1 MRNTSSILR
10 AVPRFALITSIVLV
24 LLPEPGRALIAG
36 HQTRSATERQ
46 SIRYLMRS
54 FVSAWNRND
63 AKAVAQLFLNEGK
76 FISTS
81 GSEAASR
88 AEIVEALRREHY
100 ETYTGTTL
108 SMTLATIRSF
118 NDGVAVAEGTYELSG
133 VDLFL
138 GLTTSVTGP
147 FTFRLAKQ
155 NGRWMIEQ
163 AQVKRS

>member
-1 MRNTSSILR
+1 MGSIMRAAS
-10 AVPRFALITSIVLV
+10 RFASITSIVLI
-24 LLPEPGRALIAG
+24 LLPQPGLSLFAG
-36 HQTRSATERQ
+36 HQTRGATERQ
-46 SIRYLMRS
+46 SIRYLLRS

-63 AKAVAQLFLNEGK
+63 AEAVAQLFLNDGK

-100 ETYTGTTL
+100 ETFTGTTL
-108 SMTLATIRSF
+108 SMRLATIRSF
-118 NDGVAVAEGTYELSG
+118 KDGVAVAEGTYELSG

-138 GLTTSVTGP
+138 GLTTSVTGS
-147 FTFRLAKQ
+147 FTFRLANQ
-155 NGRWMIEQ
+155 NDRWMIEQ

>member
-1 MRNTSSILR
+1 MSSRTR
-10 AVPRFALITSIVLV
+10 AAPGLAIIASIVLV
-24 LLPEPGRALIAG
+24 LLLEPCPVLVSGD
-36 HQTRSATERQ
+36 QTRRATDQQ
-46 SIRYLMRS
+46 SVRYLLRS

-63 AKAVAQLFLNEGK
+63 AEAVAQLFLNDGR

-100 ETYTGTTL
+100 ETFTGTTL
-108 SMTLATIRSF
+108 SMRLATIRSL
-118 NDGVAVAEGTYELSG
+118 NEAVTVAEGTYELSG